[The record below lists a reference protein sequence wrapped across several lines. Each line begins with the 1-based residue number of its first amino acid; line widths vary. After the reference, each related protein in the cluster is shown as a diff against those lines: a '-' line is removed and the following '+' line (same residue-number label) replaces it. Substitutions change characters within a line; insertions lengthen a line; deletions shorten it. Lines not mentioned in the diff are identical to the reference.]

1 MGYCRLK
8 DLHWLDSCFS
18 VEHREVKS
26 CYSHSCCDDHV
37 STPRGATQ
45 GSQQE
50 ERDFEGQG
58 SGLVGGR
65 FKSLKQLAS
74 NPSQENHCLSL
85 STPWGILFV
94 ASSVRRVTCLA
105 DNYVFVCCAASKG
118 RFSIT
123 EVKCERWNKM
133 KLLIS
138 VRKLG
143 HHSSEKKKNRGKKN
157 LEAENRK
164 QQFKVSASMPPVL
177 RFPTRAR
184 LRLKSADRNTELH
197 VNLFSKDLSEGPSFG
212 WLPAALVLIWEVA
225 D

>member
-1 MGYCRLK
+1 MGCCRLK

-26 CYSHSCCDDHV
+26 WYSHSCCDNHI

-50 ERDFEGQG
+50 EGDFEGQG
-58 SGLVGGR
+58 SGHVGGW

-94 ASSVRRVTCLA
+94 VISVRRVTCLA
-105 DNYVFVCCAASKG
+105 DNYVFVCCATSKG
-118 RFSIT
+118 HFSIT

-143 HHSSEKKKNRGKKN
+143 HHSSGEKKGRERKIWKQRTENSSLRSLPPRRPSSGSPHMQDYGSN
-157 LEAENRK
+157 L
-164 QQFKVSASMPPVL
+164 Q
-177 RFPTRAR
+177 
-184 LRLKSADRNTELH
+184 TETL
-197 VNLFSKDLSEGPSFG
+197 NYM
-212 WLPAALVLIWEVA
+212 
-225 D
+225 

>member
-50 ERDFEGQG
+50 EGDFEGQG

-94 ASSVRRVTCLA
+94 AISVRRVTCLA

-143 HHSSEKKKNRGKKN
+143 HHSSEKKTKKKTGGERKIWKQRTENSSLRSLRPRRPSCGSPHVQDYGSN
-157 LEAENRK
+157 L
-164 QQFKVSASMPPVL
+164 Q
-177 RFPTRAR
+177 
-184 LRLKSADRNTELH
+184 TETL
-197 VNLFSKDLSEGPSFG
+197 NYM
-212 WLPAALVLIWEVA
+212 
-225 D
+225 